1 MNRDTQ
7 EVVVRLIS
15 LGYKIENKIHRDIIT
30 ENFVDRPMNIVEMNK
45 SKIKLRSMLIDKAIA
60 KICSKITKDQ
70 VIKNISATIV
80 ENPSSYDT
88 IYINFS
94 I

>member
-70 VIKNISATIV
+70 VIILDADKILSDPEIV
-80 ENPSSYDT
+80 VS
-88 IYINFS
+88 
-94 I
+94 